1 VTQGVGP
8 EFKPQYCKKKKKL
21 MHNKRE
27 GHQIE
32 EAAYR
37 MGEKSLPAIDIFYRF
52 YNLNFFIIISFIH
65 MCIQCLGHFSPVTP

>member
-37 MGEKSLPAIDIFYRF
+37 MGEKSLPAIDIF
-52 YNLNFFIIISFIH
+52 L
-65 MCIQCLGHFSPVTP
+65 